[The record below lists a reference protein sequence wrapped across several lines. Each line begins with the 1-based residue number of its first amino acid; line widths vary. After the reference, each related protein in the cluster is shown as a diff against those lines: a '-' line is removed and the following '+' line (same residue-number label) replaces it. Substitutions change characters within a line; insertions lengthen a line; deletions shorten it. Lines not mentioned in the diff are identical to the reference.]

1 VVLWRFRTWHLSGRA
16 RCSCFSFCGPGTK
29 RSVCAPVLLQAMSA
43 QPPQSATEAKPRLN
57 AKTLFVVG
65 AINLID
71 CINMNMLLPYVDKM
85 VSAYLDVSPQSP
97 EVATTAAL
105 LIGVYSLLEVMVSPL
120 WGMLADMVGRRPC
133 LLVGLAGS
141 VIAPILLGFSKSIV
155 MAFAARALDGF
166 FCGNMVVTK
175 TYLGELVDEKS
186 EARGFSLLAF
196 CFSLGL
202 ILGPAMGGQLVYP
215 ASWAPNLFAGTIF
228 DECPFLLP
236 NLVFAIFAAISWCIA
251 AFCIEETLPK
261 SQRCKCR
268 NIRRLGTRPQTLQR
282 AMSGPMHEMDSGVD
296 RCTDPGSAGG
306 CYPLSTIQVIIMYCG
321 LTGSVMAQDQLMVW
335 VVSYDHTVGGF
346 ELSPRTISIIQNVGA
361 VGVMLS
367 QLTLYPVLTKKLGFL
382 NTLVVGFVLSSL
394 AYGLFPVYGLLANP
408 QHGYWR
414 EVVLGIG
421 QCVFTTGTTVMFPTA
436 FAFVNRASQG
446 LNRGAVNGW
455 AHSSGALCEAVFPY
469 LASVLLG
476 YCNRMGSLGRYIPFY
491 AVIFMYGL
499 SIAFSW
505 TGLRYIDQRTPLSDK
520 ADEDGS
526 CV

>member
-1 VVLWRFRTWHLSGRA
+1 
-16 RCSCFSFCGPGTK
+16 
-29 RSVCAPVLLQAMSA
+29 MSA
-43 QPPQSATEAKPRLN
+43 QPPQAPTEAKPRLN

-71 CINMNMLLPYVDKM
+71 SINMNMLLPYVDKM

-105 LIGVYSLLEVMVSPL
+105 LIGVYSLLEVIVSPF
-120 WGMLADMVGRRPC
+120 WGMLADMIGRRPC
-133 LLVGLAGS
+133 LLIGLAGC
-141 VIAPILLGFSKSIV
+141 VIAPLLFGFSKSII

-215 ASWAPNLFAGTIF
+215 ASWAPNVFAETIF
-228 DECPFLLP
+228 DEYPFLLP

-251 AFCIEETLPK
+251 AVCIEETLPK
-261 SQRCKCR
+261 SQRCKR
-268 NIRRLGTRPQTLQR
+268 RKVIRRQGTRPQTLQR

-296 RCTDPGSAGG
+296 TSADAGSARG
-306 CYPLSTIQVIIMYCG
+306 CYPLPTIQVIIMYCG

-335 VVSYDHTVGGF
+335 LVSYDRSVGGF
-346 ELSPRTISIIQNVGA
+346 ELSPRAISIIQNVGA
-361 VGVMLS
+361 AGVMLS
-367 QLTLYPVLTKKLGFL
+367 QVTLYPVLTKKIGFL

-394 AYGLFPVYGLLANP
+394 AYGLFPLYGLLANP
-408 QHGYWR
+408 QYGYWR
-414 EVVLGIG
+414 DVVLGLG
-421 QCVFTTGTTVMFPTA
+421 QCVFTTGTTLMFPTA

-446 LNRGAVNGW
+446 LSRGAVNGW

-469 LASVLLG
+469 LASV
-476 YCNRMGSLGRYIPFY
+476 
-491 AVIFMYGL
+491 
-499 SIAFSW
+499 
-505 TGLRYIDQRTPLSDK
+505 
-520 ADEDGS
+520 
-526 CV
+526 